1 MVLIQTNPCVDR
13 SLQFC
18 DTLGCGNICPRLWQN
33 RKMAQGSF
41 KQAGIP
47 VVVDSGTV
55 VSLVGKPSANY
66 LHVRKPKICFS
77 CRSKS
82 SSVDQCR
89 KATPPS
95 TAAAPTMA
103 YLERV
108 IQTWDTW
115 DTDRFQGKLCG
126 QSHTP
131 GSTVRGKRACSWLP
145 ACKICK
151 NTTVLIPLLDFR
163 KKLQGNMVCPA
174 KFAFD

>member
-1 MVLIQTNPCVDR
+1 
-13 SLQFC
+13 
-18 DTLGCGNICPRLWQN
+18 
-33 RKMAQGSF
+33 MAQGPF

-55 VSLVGKPSANY
+55 VSKLGRKAFNY

-108 IQTWDTW
+108 IQT
-115 DTDRFQGKLCG
+115 
-126 QSHTP
+126 
-131 GSTVRGKRACSWLP
+131 
-145 ACKICK
+145 
-151 NTTVLIPLLDFR
+151 
-163 KKLQGNMVCPA
+163 
-174 KFAFD
+174 